1 MVSIDLP
8 SAFLLARFAL
18 NSSTDAE
25 FSSPIFAAMVAIAF
39 VITGSSGG
47 VDRGGAITRND
58 VRLRVYHNVGL
69 VVWLRGL
76 RRLRIH
82 NDVRLRVYYNVGLV
96 MLKG

>member
-1 MVSIDLP
+1 
-8 SAFLLARFAL
+8 
-18 NSSTDAE
+18 
-25 FSSPIFAAMVAIAF
+25 MVAIAF
-39 VITGSSGG
+39 VITGRTCPLAEWIA
-47 VDRGGAITRND
+47 D
-58 VRLRVYHNVGL
+58 RLRVYHNVGLVVWLSGLRRLHFRNVWL